1 MGVSAGKGQRTEFE
15 VRVDGVRSDSWIR
28 RYEVHVDGLGFG
40 VRAGERTSQLLIRS
54 AGVAVSLIGSPA
66 GKLRGGRPGRLAPLI
81 CRRSH
86 PPAGPGQPFGR

>member
-1 MGVSAGKGQRTEFE
+1 MGVSAGKGQRTESQ
-15 VRVDGVRSDSWIR
+15 VRVDSVRSDSWIR

-66 GKLRGGRPGRLAPLI
+66 GKLRGRRPRRLAPLI
-81 CRRSH
+81 SRRSLS
-86 PPAGPGQPFGR
+86 PTGPGQLFER